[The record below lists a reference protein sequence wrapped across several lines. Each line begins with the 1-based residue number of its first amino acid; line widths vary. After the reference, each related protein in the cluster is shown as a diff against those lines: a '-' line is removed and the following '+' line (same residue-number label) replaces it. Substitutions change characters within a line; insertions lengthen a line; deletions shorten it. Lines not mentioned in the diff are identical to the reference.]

1 MKVYYE
7 KNFDTLNIYL
17 CTAQNIVSEEIGEGI
32 YKIID
37 EDTGEPMGYDIL
49 EISKRTSEELLSY
62 LPKEVVDR
70 IMSHLNSGSFAK
82 RCQEELDIILDSIE
96 DESSLEAQKMIS
108 ENIMELVRVLDS
120 QAHSGLSMEY
130 LRATLDRLMRGL
142 PLKPLMGTE
151 DEWTKPKRLGGRVTQ
166 QNKRYSSVFRY
177 DEDNSTAVDTNG
189 KVFTRDG
196 KSYFTNRDSFV
207 PIKFPYQVPDEPEKI
222 DISDNP
228 PHCGTSAQ

>member
-1 MKVYYE
+1 
-7 KNFDTLNIYL
+7 
-17 CTAQNIVSEEIGEGI
+17 
-32 YKIID
+32 
-37 EDTGEPMGYDIL
+37 
-49 EISKRTSEELLSY
+49 
-62 LPKEVVDR
+62 
-70 IMSHLNSGSFAK
+70 
-82 RCQEELDIILDSIE
+82 
-96 DESSLEAQKMIS
+96 
-108 ENIMELVRVLDS
+108 
-120 QAHSGLSMEY
+120 
-130 LRATLDRLMRGL
+130 
-142 PLKPLMGTE
+142 MGTE
-151 DEWTKPKRLGGRVTQ
+151 DEWTEPKKLGGRVTQ